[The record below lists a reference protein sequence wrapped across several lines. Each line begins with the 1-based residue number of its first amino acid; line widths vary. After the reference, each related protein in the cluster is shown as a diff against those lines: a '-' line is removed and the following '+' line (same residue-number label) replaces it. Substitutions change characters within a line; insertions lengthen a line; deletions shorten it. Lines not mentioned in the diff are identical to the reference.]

1 MPALRR
7 LRSHPRN
14 LSGSCQRR
22 EPAIRDQAAHNS
34 ASGPVAIIGGGA
46 IGLAIGWRLAQHGV
60 PVAIYE
66 RGEAGRGASWA
77 AAGMLAAGVETEPGE
92 GDLASLNRRSLTLWP
107 EFAAAL
113 EQASSL
119 SVDLR
124 REGTLMI
131 ALNRDDAAQLRFTY
145 DFQREHGI
153 ALEWLSPREALARE
167 PRLNPALAAAVYS
180 PGDHQADNRMLVR
193 ALKRAFLAAGGTLH
207 EHCAVTAIDVAG
219 GRVTGLVVGE
229 TRVEASTVVLAA
241 GAWSGEI
248 GGLPAEARAPVR
260 PVKGQM
266 LALKMDPA
274 APLLRHVVWAPRAY
288 LVPRRDG
295 RLIVGGTV
303 EEKGFDGD
311 LTAGGIFALLEG
323 AWRAVPG
330 TEELAIDEMWI
341 GFRPGSRDDAPLLGP
356 SGVAGLVHA
365 TGHHRNGILLTPVT
379 ADLIAHY
386 LLSGEIDA
394 AMAPFTPSRFAPK
407 VRA

>member
-1 MPALRR
+1 M
-7 LRSHPRN
+7 H
-14 LSGSCQRR
+14 
-22 EPAIRDQAAHNS
+22 DQITKSSSN
-34 ASGPVAIIGGGA
+34 PIAIIGGGA
-46 IGLAIGWRLAQHGV
+46 IGLAIGWRLAQRGA

-66 RGEAGRGASWA
+66 RGEAGHGASWA

-92 GDLASLNRRSLTLWP
+92 AALAVLNRRSLALWP
-107 EFAAAL
+107 EFAAEL
-113 EQASSL
+113 EQASGL

-124 REGTLMI
+124 REGTLMV
-131 ALNRDDAAQLRFTY
+131 ALTRDDAAQLRFTY

-153 ALEWLSPREALARE
+153 ALEWLSAREALERE
-167 PRLNPALAAAVYS
+167 PRLNPSLAAAVYS
-180 PGDHQADNRMLVR
+180 PDDHQADNRMLVR
-193 ALKRAFLAAGGTLH
+193 ALKRAFLAAGGTLR
-207 EHCAVTAIDVAG
+207 EHSPVTAIDVAA
-219 GRVTGLVVGE
+219 GRVAGLRLGE
-229 TRVEASTVVLAA
+229 TRVAAETVVLAA

-303 EEKGFDGD
+303 EEKGFNAD
-311 LTAGGIFALLEG
+311 LTAGGVFAMLEG
-323 AWRAVPG
+323 AWRALPAV
-330 TEELAIDEMWI
+330 EELPIDEMWV

-356 SGVAGLVHA
+356 SALAGLVHA

-386 LLSGEIDA
+386 LLSGETDA
-394 AMAPFTPSRFAPK
+394 AMAPFTPSRFQPK

>member
-22 EPAIRDQAAHNS
+22 EPAIRDQAAHKSSS
-34 ASGPVAIIGGGA
+34 APVAIVGGGA
-46 IGLAIGWRLAQHGV
+46 IGLAIGWRLAQRGV
-60 PVAIYE
+60 HVAIYE
-66 RGEAGRGASWA
+66 RGEAGHGASWA

-92 GDLASLNRRSLTLWP
+92 GELASLNRRSLALWP
-107 EFAAAL
+107 DFAAAL
-113 EQASSL
+113 EQASGL

-131 ALNRDDAAQLRFTY
+131 ALNRDDAAQLRFTH

-153 ALEWLSPREALARE
+153 ALEWLSPRDALKRE
-167 PRLNPALAAAVYS
+167 PRLNPSLAAAVYS
-180 PGDHQADNRMLVR
+180 PGDYQADNRMLVR

-207 EHCAVTAIDVAG
+207 EHAPVAAIETTA

-229 TRVEASTVVLAA
+229 RRVAAEIVVLAA
-241 GAWSGEI
+241 GAWSGAI
-248 GGLPAEARAPVR
+248 GGLPPEARAPVR

-303 EEKGFDGD
+303 EEKGFNGD

-330 TEELAIDEMWI
+330 TEELAIDEMWV

-365 TGHHRNGILLTPVT
+365 TGHYRNGILLTPVT
-379 ADLIAHY
+379 AELIAQY

-394 AMAPFTPSRFAPK
+394 AMAPFTPERFSRR